1 MAQEVTLLDD
11 IQELF
16 FSELDTKT
24 GWGKNDIKQLYKDC
38 VLVIVKKELLS
49 KPKDDKR

>member
-1 MAQEVTLLDD
+1 MPKEILDE

-16 FSELDTKT
+16 FLELESKT

-38 VLVIVKKELLS
+38 VLEVL
-49 KPKDDKR
+49 KRRL